1 MTHNGKIQLL
11 DVVGDWRIGTWN
23 VRGLAFGHLDDSF
36 VERRNGASPRRCL
49 VIAASVASTH
59 GHHHQRLLINYMLS
73 SVSDVITDRNNLL
86 QKIKRASFALIPYAH
101 IKRAQDVLHL
111 MLILV
116 RCQNLF
122 SRKRQH
128 CFVVRSL
135 RSPRSDSWLP
145 IQISSHG
152 TCFRPALSP

>member
-1 MTHNGKIQLL
+1 MVRSSCSTLWETGESGHGMCAGWHSVFWTIPCRTSKRSFASSLPGDRSLRSL
-11 DVVGDWRIGTWN
+11 DARAPPPA
-23 VRGLAFGHLDDSF
+23 AFD
-36 VERRNGASPRRCL
+36 
-49 VIAASVASTH
+49 
-59 GHHHQRLLINYMLS
+59 YMLS

-86 QKIKRASFALIPYAH
+86 QKIKRASLALIPYAH

-122 SRKRQH
+122 SRQRQH